1 MLSDE
6 DILSLWQDPTFFGA
20 FTGINTFINAIFA
33 LKKEDISGERIR
45 SLIRFLFRF
54 QRDNS

>member
-20 FTGINTFINAIFA
+20 FTGINTFRNAIFA

-45 SLIRFLFRF
+45 RLIRTIPEYTR
-54 QRDNS
+54 